1 MLMKRMDFKN
11 KYKLLKQFPQ
21 KSKLD
26 QALWLIENYLPQ
38 KKDIASYK
46 ELRMNT
52 IEEKKIIQNK
62 RLLSTYSSPIKS
74 KQRNLNI
81 SLTFGNWALP
91 LLKIFKLTG
100 VLK

>member
-1 MLMKRMDFKN
+1 MDFKN

-38 KKDIASYK
+38 KNNRASHK
-46 ELRMNT
+46 ELKINT
-52 IEEKKIIQNK
+52 TEEKIIQNK
-62 RLLSTYSSPIKS
+62 RLLSANSRPRKS
-74 KQRNLNI
+74 KPSNLII
-81 SLTFGNWALP
+81 SLTLGNWALP

>member
-1 MLMKRMDFKN
+1 MKRMDFKN

-38 KKDIASYK
+38 KNKRASHK
-46 ELRMNT
+46 ELKMNT

-62 RLLSTYSSPIKS
+62 RLLSAYLKPKKP
-74 KQRNLNI
+74 KQTNFKI
-81 SLTFGNWALP
+81 SLTLGKWAIP
-91 LLKIFKLTG
+91 YLKFLNLT
-100 VLK
+100 

>member
-1 MLMKRMDFKN
+1 MKGMDFKN

-38 KKDIASYK
+38 KNKRPSHK
-46 ELRMNT
+46 ELKINT

-62 RLLSTYSSPIKS
+62 RLLSAYLKPKKS
-74 KQRNLNI
+74 KQTNFKISFTLGKWAIPYLKFLNL
-81 SLTFGNWALP
+81 T
-91 LLKIFKLTG
+91 
-100 VLK
+100 

>member
-38 KKDIASYK
+38 KNNRATYK

-91 LLKIFKLTG
+91 LLKIFKLTR

>member
-1 MLMKRMDFKN
+1 MDFKN

-38 KKDIASYK
+38 KNNRASHK
-46 ELRMNT
+46 ELKINT

-62 RLLSTYSSPIKS
+62 RLLSANSRPIKS
-74 KQRNLNI
+74 KPRNLNI
-81 SLTFGNWALP
+81 SLTLGNWALP

>member
-1 MLMKRMDFKN
+1 MKRMDFKN

-38 KKDIASYK
+38 KNNRASHK
-46 ELRMNT
+46 ELKRNT
-52 IEEKKIIQNK
+52 IQEKKIIQNK
-62 RLLSTYSSPIKS
+62 RLLSANSRPIKS
-74 KQRNLNI
+74 KPSNLII
-81 SLTFGNWALP
+81 SLTLGNWALP

>member
-38 KKDIASYK
+38 KNKKASHK
-46 ELRMNT
+46 ELKMNT
-52 IEEKKIIQNK
+52 IEEKKIIRNK
-62 RLLSTYSSPIKS
+62 RLLSAYLKPKKS
-74 KQRNLNI
+74 KNLSFLFVYTKLWATII
-81 SLTFGNWALP
+81 SVYKRA
-91 LLKIFKLTG
+91 
-100 VLK
+100 

>member
-1 MLMKRMDFKN
+1 MKRMDFKN

-38 KKDIASYK
+38 KNKRASHK
-46 ELRMNT
+46 ELKMNT

-62 RLLSTYSSPIKS
+62 RLLSAYLKPKKS
-74 KQRNLNI
+74 KQTNLKI
-81 SLTFGNWALP
+81 SLTLGKWAIP
-91 LLKIFKLTG
+91 YLKFLNLT
-100 VLK
+100 